1 VREPTV
7 AKNYA
12 DALFELGER
21 SGDTER
27 YARLMNSFGAVL
39 AEEPQIRVVLESP
52 RVPRAKKLS
61 ILQNAFAPL
70 APAEFTRFLHA
81 VVRRGR
87 QGLFPAIGEQ
97 YSQLV
102 DEKLGR
108 VRVTV
113 TLAREPDDG
122 LAASIRDHLST
133 AIGKEVIP
141 SFYTKEEILGGVILR
156 VGDRIM
162 DGSLRRKM
170 KALRK
175 RLLSV

>member
-1 VREPTV
+1 MREPTV

-21 SGDTER
+21 SGETER
-27 YARLMNSFGAVL
+27 YARLMSGFGAVL
-39 AEEPQIRVVLESP
+39 TDEPQIRVVLESP
-52 RVPRAKKLS
+52 RVPREKKLA
-61 ILQNAFAPL
+61 ILERAFASL
-70 APAEFTRFLHA
+70 APVEFTRFLHA

-87 QGLFPAIGEQ
+87 QGLFPAIAEQ

-102 DEKLGR
+102 DAKLGR

-122 LAASIRDHLST
+122 LVASIRNQLSA

-175 RLLSV
+175 RLLTT

>member
-1 VREPTV
+1 MREPTV

-21 SGDTER
+21 SGETER
-27 YARLMNSFGAVL
+27 YARLMSGFGAVL
-39 AEEPQIRVVLESP
+39 TEEPQIRVVLDSP
-52 RVPRAKKLS
+52 RVSRKNKLA
-61 ILQNAFAPL
+61 ILERAFASL
-70 APAEFTRFLHA
+70 APVEFTRFLHA

-87 QGLFPAIGEQ
+87 QGLFPAIAEQ

-102 DEKLGR
+102 DAKLGR

-122 LAASIRDHLST
+122 LVASIRDQLSA

-175 RLLSV
+175 HLLTT

>member
-1 VREPTV
+1 MRKPTI

-21 SGDTER
+21 SGETER
-27 YARLMNSFGAVL
+27 YAQLMNGFGAVL
-39 AEEPQIRVVLESP
+39 TEEPEIRVVLESP
-52 RVPRAKKLS
+52 RVPKEKKLA
-61 ILQNAFAPL
+61 ILQNVFASL
-70 APAEFTRFLHA
+70 APVEFTRFLHA

-87 QGLFPAIGEQ
+87 HGLFPDIAEQ

-108 VRVTV
+108 VRVAV
-113 TLAREPDDG
+113 TLAREPDDK
-122 LAASIRDHLST
+122 LMATIRDQLSA
-133 AIGKEVIP
+133 AIGKAVIP

-175 RLLSV
+175 RLLTA

>member
-1 VREPTV
+1 MREPTV

-21 SGDTER
+21 SGETER
-27 YARLMNSFGAVL
+27 YARLMSGFGAVL
-39 AEEPQIRVVLESP
+39 TEEPQIRVVLDSP
-52 RVPRAKKLS
+52 RVSRKNKLA
-61 ILQNAFAPL
+61 ILERAFASL
-70 APAEFTRFLHA
+70 APVEFTRFLHA

-87 QGLFPAIGEQ
+87 QGLFPAIAEQ

-102 DEKLGR
+102 DAKLGR

-122 LAASIRDHLST
+122 LVASIRNQLSA

-175 RLLSV
+175 HLLTT

>member
-1 VREPTV
+1 MRKPTI

-21 SGDTER
+21 SGETER
-27 YARLMNSFGAVL
+27 YAQLMNGFGAVL
-39 AEEPQIRVVLESP
+39 TEEPEIRVVLESP
-52 RVPRAKKLS
+52 RVPKEKKLA
-61 ILQNAFAPL
+61 ILQNVFASL
-70 APAEFTRFLHA
+70 APVEFTRFLHA

-87 QGLFPAIGEQ
+87 HGLFPDIAEQ

-108 VRVTV
+108 VRVAV
-113 TLAREPDDG
+113 TLAREPDDK
-122 LAASIRDHLST
+122 LVATIRDQLSA
-133 AIGKEVIP
+133 AIGKAVIP
-141 SFYTKEEILGGVILR
+141 TFYTKEEILGGVILR

-175 RLLSV
+175 RLLTA

>member
-1 VREPTV
+1 MREPTI

-21 SGDTER
+21 SGGTER
-27 YARLMNSFGAVL
+27 YAQLMSGFAS
-39 AEEPQIRVVLESP
+39 AIHEEPRLRIVLESP
-52 RVPRAKKLS
+52 RVPRKTKLR
-61 ILQNAFAPL
+61 ILERAFSSL

-87 QGLFPAIGEQ
+87 QGIFPAIAEQ
-97 YSQLV
+97 YGLLV
-102 DEKLGR
+102 DAKFNRIHVGVTVARVPDEKLIA
-108 VRVTV
+108 T
-113 TLAREPDDG
+113 
-122 LAASIRDHLST
+122 IRDQLSD

-141 SFYTKEEILGGVILR
+141 HFHTNEEILGGVILR

-175 RLLSV
+175 RLLSA

>member
-1 VREPTV
+1 MRKPTI

-21 SGDTER
+21 SGETER
-27 YARLMNSFGAVL
+27 YAQLMNGFGAVL
-39 AEEPQIRVVLESP
+39 TEEPQIRVVLESP
-52 RVPRAKKLS
+52 RVPKEKKLT
-61 ILQNAFAPL
+61 ILQNVFASL
-70 APAEFTRFLHA
+70 APVEFTRFLHA

-87 QGLFPAIGEQ
+87 HGLFPAIAEQ

-108 VRVTV
+108 VRVAV
-113 TLAREPDDG
+113 TLAREPDDK
-122 LAASIRDHLST
+122 LVATIRDQLSA
-133 AIGKEVIP
+133 AIGKAVIP
-141 SFYTKEEILGGVILR
+141 TFYTKEEILGGVILR

-170 KALRK
+170 KTLRK
-175 RLLSV
+175 RLLTA